1 MKSEMFCC
9 QGLANLIANAGRR
22 GLSVLVV
29 KTSTGLNMMFQCRS
43 IDVTDE
49 SKLVPIPFDINLTC
63 EIGLQFCPFCAA
75 PIREAITKNL
85 QAFAELA
92 DVHQMLQS
100 IHPKKT

>member
-29 KTSTGLNMMFQCRS
+29 KTPT
-43 IDVTDE
+43 
-49 SKLVPIPFDINLTC
+49 
-63 EIGLQFCPFCAA
+63 GLQFCPFCAA